1 MRRDKQNETPVWH
14 HLGIPE
20 SKESAGVPG
29 RHVTDRQVRGL
40 RRADSFDIGRVH
52 FVVLD
57 DVRYPC
63 NGVDDHE
70 FCHPAA
76 KPAFNGVIHAR
87 QLEWLRNDLARIP
100 RDKLIVVNAHIPFVS
115 YTDATRQRGQ
125 IDKRNPRPKL
135 TRFLSREEVQRL
147 HRELDHYAGARLRSE
162 PDAGQR
168 SHARGRGGDGSASSG
183 VKMCPALS
191 A

>member
-1 MRRDKQNETPVWH
+1 MVHKPV
-14 HLGIPE
+14 
-20 SKESAGVPG
+20 SSDCS
-29 RHVTDRQVRGL
+29 RHDRQVRGL

-87 QLEWLRNDLARIP
+87 QLE
-100 RDKLIVVNAHIPFVS
+100 
-115 YTDATRQRGQ
+115 
-125 IDKRNPRPKL
+125 
-135 TRFLSREEVQRL
+135 
-147 HRELDHYAGARLRSE
+147 
-162 PDAGQR
+162 
-168 SHARGRGGDGSASSG
+168 
-183 VKMCPALS
+183 
-191 A
+191 